1 MCTSSPAE
9 GFTGDPAML
18 DVPGG
23 KTHAPPPGQSG
34 PQNFDAG
41 KLFGGIGS
49 AIATMAGIAGR
60 VVGGP
65 VGAIATGI
73 SRAHTV
79 GSVVN
84 KGIDT
89 GFFATTHKQAK
100 ESAARRAAAASGPA
114 LKSRTGGKETLG
126 GL

>member
-9 GFTGDPAML
+9 GFTGDPAVL

-49 AIATMAGIAGR
+49 AIATTAGIAGTIL
-60 VVGGP
+60 GGP
-65 VGAIATGI
+65 VGIGL
-73 SRAHTV
+73 RV
-79 GSVVN
+79 GSGLHTAADVV
-84 KGIDT
+84 DT
-89 GFFATTHKQAK
+89 G
-100 ESAARRAAAASGPA
+100 R
-114 LKSRTGGKETLG
+114 RTGWNAGAMVQDKVGRTLDTFGMGKKEKLG
-126 GL
+126 Q